1 MPLRGLNTMAATRS
15 ENRITELFRISVLL
29 KGANAL
35 LEIVGGIFAILIPPS
50 VVTALAS
57 YLTQG
62 ELRENP
68 HDFVASHLLQLAQ
81 HFSVGTKL
89 FVGLYLLSHGIVKFA
104 LVVSLLKNQLWAYPM
119 SLVVFGLFVFYQ
131 VYLFAL
137 NHSLLLVGLTIFDL
151 IVMWL
156 IWREYKIVLAH
167 LVRT

>member
-156 IWREYKIVLAH
+156 IWREYK
-167 LVRT
+167 

>member
-104 LVVSLLKNQLWAYPM
+104 LAVSLLKNQLWAYPM

>member
-68 HDFVASHLLQLAQ
+68 HDFAASHLLQLAQ

-156 IWREYKIVLAH
+156 IWREYKIVLSH